1 MSMGFELQDAQDAV
15 QYGKISTQEAVE
27 WYVLSCVLM
36 KWCAVVTSL
45 VQMSQWPWQLLLQQP
60 SFFSCYLLKAIITV
74 WTVQTGF
81 ENDSPFSVHHTLV
94 KLYFH
99 VYVSVHEC
107 ASCTLVCTHTH
118 TDTHIHT
125 DRQTHIHT
133 YSHNTVTHIHTHAA
147 THTHTHMHTYIVTHI
162 HMFIYTH
169 THTHTHICRFT
180 RT

>member
-1 MSMGFELQDAQDAV
+1 M
-15 QYGKISTQEAVE
+15 
-27 WYVLSCVLM
+27 
-36 KWCAVVTSL
+36 
-45 VQMSQWPWQLLLQQP
+45 
-60 SFFSCYLLKAIITV
+60 
-74 WTVQTGF
+74 
-81 ENDSPFSVHHTLV
+81 HHTLV

-147 THTHTHMHTYIVTHI
+147 THTHTHAHLHSHTHTHVYIH
-162 HMFIYTH
+162 TH
-169 THTHTHICRFT
+169 THTHTHIYADLHAHSERQRPVHILGCRMGCRVTFKT
-180 RT
+180 TQWKLKINSGPSFLSGFWRESLAMQLMDLHHQL